1 MSDDVL
7 RRISEPG
14 EQMPLGSRLRIARE
28 AKGLSLKDV
37 EAVTRIRARYLE
49 ALETGNYGVMPGGE
63 AQTRGFLRR
72 YASFLGISPDDV
84 ILWYEQETRRELAET
99 APAAPKAAKAESGP
113 AISPAP
119 SVPSVPS
126 ASAAPRVPRT
136 VSLQPVAGRG
146 IRAPWLLILVA
157 VLILGGLALGVV
169 WLTTHPGRVFSGA
182 AKPTT
187 AATPARPMAFPS
199 PLVVTAVPSS
209 PTPPPAPTATPTFPV
224 STSGVTLTLEARE
237 HVWVRVTV
245 DGFTAFEGM
254 LSPGNPQTWV
264 GNEMV
269 IVETGNGA
277 GVLAIVNGQPQ
288 GPLCGRG
295 EVCTRGWGPTGEI
308 QVQR

>member
-14 EQMPLGSRLRIARE
+14 ERMPLGHRLRVARE
-28 AKGLSLKDV
+28 MKGLSLQDV
-37 EAVTRIRARYLE
+37 EAATRIRARYLE

-84 ILWYEQETRRELAET
+84 ILWYEQETRQESAEA
-99 APAAPKAAKAESGP
+99 APAPP
-113 AISPAP
+113 RTLQPAP
-119 SVPSVPS
+119 GPSVSPVASIPPVPSTP
-126 ASAAPRVPRT
+126 ATPRVARP
-136 VSLQPVAGRG
+136 VSLQPVAGTG
-146 IRAPWLLILVA
+146 VRAPWLLILVGIL
-157 VLILGGLALGVV
+157 VLGGLALGAV
-169 WLTTHPGRVFSGA
+169 WLTTYPGRVFSGA
-182 AKPTT
+182 AKPTA
-187 AATPARPMAFPS
+187 AATPVRPMAFPS
-199 PLVVTAVPSS
+199 PLATAAPSS
-209 PTPPPAPTATPTFPV
+209 PTPPPAPTATPTFPA
-224 STSGVTLTLEARE
+224 STSGVTLTLEAKE

-264 GNEMV
+264 GTEMV

-277 GVLAIVNGQPQ
+277 GVIAIVNGQPQ

-295 EVCTRGWGPTGEI
+295 EVCTRGWGPAGEI
-308 QVQR
+308 GVSR

>member
-14 EQMPLGSRLRIARE
+14 ERMPLGSRLRLARE
-28 AKGLSLKDV
+28 MKGLSLQDV
-37 EAVTRIRARYLE
+37 EAATRIRARYLE
-49 ALETGNYGVMPGGE
+49 ALEAGNYGVMPGGE

-72 YASFLGISPDDV
+72 YASFLGIPPDDV
-84 ILWYEQETRRELAET
+84 ILWYEQETRREVAEAVPGT
-99 APAAPKAAKAESGP
+99 PKAAEVAP
-113 AISPAP
+113 VSPAP
-119 SVPSVPS
+119 SVPARPSVPS
-126 ASAAPRVPRT
+126 APGAPRVPRPI
-136 VSLQPVAGRG
+136 SLQPVESAGVRV
-146 IRAPWLLILVA
+146 PWLLILIGIF
-157 VLILGGLALGVV
+157 LLGGLALGVV
-169 WLTTHPGRVFSGA
+169 WLTTHPGRVFSGGA
-182 AKPTT
+182 RPT
-187 AATPARPMAFPS
+187 AVASPARPMAFPS
-199 PLVVTAVPSS
+199 PLATMAPAS
-209 PTPPPAPTATPTFPV
+209 PTPPPTPTAAPTFPV

-277 GVLAIVNGQPQ
+277 GVVAVVNGQPQ

-295 EVCTRGWGPTGEI
+295 EVCTRGWGPAGEI

>member
-7 RRISEPG
+7 RRVSEPG
-14 EQMPLGSRLRIARE
+14 ERIPLGNRLRIARE
-28 AKGLSLKDV
+28 TKGLSLKDV
-37 EAVTRIRARYLE
+37 EAATRIRVRYLE

-63 AQTRGFLRR
+63 AQIRGFLRR

-84 ILWYEQETRRELAET
+84 ILWYEQETRRESAEV
-99 APAAPKAAKAESGP
+99 ASGGPRAAKAAPVS
-113 AISPAP
+113 SP
-119 SVPSVPS
+119 PSVPS
-126 ASAAPRVPRT
+126 APSIPSALRASRASR
-136 VSLQPVAGRG
+136 SLSLRPIASTE
-146 IRAPWLLILVA
+146 IRAPWLLVLII

-169 WLTTHPGRVFSGA
+169 WLTTHPGRVFLGGVKST
-182 AKPTT
+182 PVVS
-187 AATPARPMAFPS
+187 PARPMVFPS
-199 PLVVTAVPSS
+199 PLATAVPSS
-209 PTPPPAPTATPTFPV
+209 PTPFPTPTAAPTFPV

-254 LSPGNPQTWV
+254 LSPANPQTWV

-277 GVLAIVNGQPQ
+277 GVVAIVNGQSQ

-308 QVQR
+308 EVSR